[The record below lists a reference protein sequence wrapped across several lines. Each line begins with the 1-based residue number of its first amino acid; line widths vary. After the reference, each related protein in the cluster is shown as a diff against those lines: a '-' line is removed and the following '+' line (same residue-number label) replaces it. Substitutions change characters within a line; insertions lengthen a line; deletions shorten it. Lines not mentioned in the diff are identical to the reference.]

1 MCKYAKFSFV
11 FLLLL
16 AVTAKLTAADNVVLS
31 EQAFSLVGKDG
42 HLVIKFQKPMGYI
55 THSPVDKGK
64 TLLVKLKDLFPAAP
78 PAQTNTPDAQQQPQK
93 INDRLVATNSLRSP
107 VDLISYEQDQTNNG
121 ILTIQFNREINY
133 SVDFSR
139 DRKSLTLILKNIQT
153 AEAEGLTRPE
163 GTSTDLPIYTL
174 NLLTSTTPIDAS
186 KQAALV
192 NFRDFDIYTDAVK
205 QPGRTLYSLH
215 LGYFYSSSVANA
227 NLKRLQ
233 PYYPTAW
240 VGEINPE
247 KRKLAEDWFFNARVN
262 QLKKQKVEKKPPGK
276 SEALMGR
283 AKQAMIDKDYPQ
295 AIRLLTRI
303 QELGEPA
310 YQQETLEL
318 LGLARER
325 NGQVAH
331 AKAEYEEYLRR
342 YPEGEDAERVKQR
355 LFGLVT
361 SRSIVKE
368 KLEGGPKTVEPEW
381 DFFGSLFQFYRRQ
394 TVLVQDASDVIT
406 DNSLNTDLI
415 YTGRKRGL
423 EYDQRFNVSANNRY
437 DFQSDNDASNNQL
450 YSFYYD
456 ITKRDGDYGMRI
468 GRQTHNSDGILG
480 RFDGVIVNK
489 AIGTDQKIS
498 VQAGYPVD
506 LYVSDNSNSD
516 RYFYGV
522 SYDVNALITNTDF
535 KFYYISQTN
544 AGLTDRTAVG
554 TEVKYLSDFSSMFFV
569 ADYDTFYSKLNIAT
583 FVGTWRN
590 EANSTLNFIADYRQ
604 NPTLTTNNAL
614 IGQPV
619 SNLSELQQLF
629 TDEQIYQLA
638 QDRTS
643 VYKSLSVSAST
654 VLTEQ
659 YQLNGDITVSN
670 LGETVASGGVPPQVG
685 TGNDTFYSATL
696 VATNFFTDSDLTIFG
711 LRYSDADTSSTT
723 QLNFSSNFRLD
734 SQWRVSPRLIYQYRE
749 SENSSTRSS
758 LQPRLVVNYRATKAL
773 RLELDMGYE
782 AASTDSTLTN
792 TTDNEDNYYIYFGY
806 IYDF

>member
-1 MCKYAKFSFV
+1 MCKFAKFSFV

-16 AVTAKLTAADNVVLS
+16 AVATELTAAENVVLS
-31 EQAFSLVGKDG
+31 EQAFSLVGEDG
-42 HLVIKFQKPMGYI
+42 HLVIKFKKPMGYI
-55 THSPVDKGK
+55 SHSPAKKGK
-64 TLLVKLKDLFPAAP
+64 TLLVKLKDLFPAP
-78 PAQTNTPDAQQQPQK
+78 PDTQQQPQK
-93 INDRLVATNSLRSP
+93 INDRLVTTNSLRSP
-107 VDLISYEQDQTNNG
+107 VDLISYEQDQTNTG
-121 ILTIQFNREINY
+121 VLTIQFNRE
-133 SVDFSR
+133 VDYTVEFSR
-139 DRKSLTLILKNIQT
+139 DRKSLSVTMMKIQP
-153 AEAEGLTRPE
+153 ADKEGLNRPE
-163 GTSTDLPIYTL
+163 GTSTNLPIYTL
-174 NLLTSTTPIDAS
+174 NLLTSTTPIDTS
-186 KQAALV
+186 QQPALV

-205 QPGRTLYSLH
+205 QPGRTLYGLH

-262 QLKKQKVEKKPPGK
+262 QLKKQKTEKKPPGK
-276 SEALMGR
+276 SEVLMER

-325 NGQVAH
+325 NGQIAH

-361 SRSIVKE
+361 SRSTVKE
-368 KLEGGPKTVEPEW
+368 KLEGAPKTVEPEW
-381 DFFGSLFQFYRRQ
+381 EFFGSLFQFYRRQ
-394 TVLVQDASDVIT
+394 TVLVQDAPNVVT
-406 DNSLNTDLI
+406 DNSLSTDLL

-423 EYDQRFNVSANNRY
+423 EYDQRFNVSGNNRY
-437 DFQSDNDASNNQL
+437 EFSTDTNTNDTDSSNNQL

-480 RFDGVIVNK
+480 RFDGVILNK
-489 AIGTDQKIS
+489 AIGTDQKINF
-498 VQAGYPVD
+498 QAGYPVD
-506 LYVSDNSNSD
+506 LSVSDNSNSD

-522 SYDVNALITNTDF
+522 SYDINALITNTDF

-569 ADYDTFYSKLNIAT
+569 ADYDTYYSKLNIAT

-629 TDEQIYQLA
+629 TDEEIYQLA

-654 VLTEQ
+654 VLTDK
-659 YQLNGDITVSN
+659 YLLNGDITVSN
-670 LGETVASGGVPPQVG
+670 LGNTVASGGVPPQVG
-685 TGNDTFYSATL
+685 TGDDTFYSTSL
-696 VATNFFTDSDLTIFG
+696 VATNFFTDSDVTIFG
-711 LRYSDADTSSTT
+711 ARYSDADTSNTT
-723 QLNFSSNFRLD
+723 QLNFSSSLRFD
-734 SQWRVSPRLIYQYRE
+734 SKWRVNPRLIYQYRE
-749 SENSSTRSS
+749 GENSSTSTS
-758 LQPRLVVNYRATKAL
+758 LLPRLVVNYRATKAL
-773 RLELDMGYE
+773 RFELDMGYE
-782 AASTDSTLTN
+782 TTQTDSTLTN
-792 TTDNEDNYYIYFGY
+792 TTDNEENYYIYFGY